1 MAVLVKSDAKPLRVL
16 QVGFGAFG
24 AVHARA
30 WAGLGT
36 DVRLTIAEPN
46 ARAHAQARNA
56 GVAGVVAD
64 WSLALGDVD
73 AVDIVTPSE
82 AHAAIALAA
91 LEAGCDVLIEKP
103 MTANLAEA
111 RSLAAKAAERNRIV
125 QVGYV
130 MRMHPAARR
139 LHDRVRSGAIG
150 TPVWITA
157 DFVSLK
163 TPRRDAGVVLNDA
176 VHVMDL
182 VLWIIGRAPDEV
194 SATLLDRL
202 GRGMED
208 LASIMLHWRDGPAAR
223 IEAAC
228 IVAGEHPDPYAPGGL
243 SRKRLTVT
251 GDTGQIVADFMTDT
265 LVWRPCRHERSEGW
279 WSPVCEA
286 PQTETFAP
294 MAPHQS
300 VALELKA
307 FLDAVTSRR
316 QPDADVQ
323 SGVAMATVCEAVF
336 VAAREQRTVSVEAS

>member
-16 QVGFGAFG
+16 QAGFGAFG

-30 WAGLGT
+30 WAGLGG

-46 ARAHAQARNA
+46 ARAQAQAREA
-56 GVAGVVAD
+56 GATDVVSDWGV
-64 WSLALGDVD
+64 ALGDADV
-73 AVDIVTPSE
+73 VDIVTPSDT
-82 AHAAIALAA
+82 HARMALTA
-91 LEAGCDVLIEKP
+91 LDAGCDVLIEKP
-103 MTANLAEA
+103 MTVSLAEA
-111 RSLAAKAAERNRIV
+111 RGLAAKAATDGRIV

-130 MRMHPAARR
+130 MRVHPVARHLR
-139 LHDRVRSGAIG
+139 DRMRSGEIG

-157 DFVSLK
+157 DFISLK

-182 VLWIIGRAPDEV
+182 VFWIIGRAPDEV

-208 LASIMLHWRDGPAAR
+208 LASIMLHWRDGPAAH
-223 IEAAC
+223 IEASC
-228 IVAGEHPDPYAPGGL
+228 IVAGEHPDPYAPGGF

-251 GDTGQIVADFMTDT
+251 GDRGQIIADFMTDS
-265 LVWRPCRHERSEGW
+265 LVWRPCRHERAEGW

-294 MAPHQS
+294 MAPHES
-300 VALELKA
+300 VALELAA
-307 FLDAVTSRR
+307 FLEAVKSRR
-316 QPDADVQ
+316 QPEADVQ
-323 SGVAMATVCEAVF
+323 SGVAMAAVCDAIF
-336 VAAREQRTVSVEAS
+336 AAARERRTVRVEAT